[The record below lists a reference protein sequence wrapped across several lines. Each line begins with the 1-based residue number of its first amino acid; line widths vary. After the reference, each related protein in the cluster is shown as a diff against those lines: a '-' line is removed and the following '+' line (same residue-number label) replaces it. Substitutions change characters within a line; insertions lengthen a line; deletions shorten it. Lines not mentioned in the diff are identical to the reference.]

1 MAGHSKWA
9 NIKRK
14 KAKVDAQRGKIFT
27 RLTKEIILA
36 AKLGGGDPAGN
47 MRLKAAL
54 EKAKEANLPKD
65 KIERA
70 ILKGT
75 GQLSASNL
83 EQIVYEGYGP
93 GGVAVLMNIT
103 TDNRNRTAG
112 EIRHIFSKHNG
123 NLGESGCVSWMF
135 DRKGLLVVEKENAGI
150 EEDDLMMMV
159 LEAGAEDMKVEDDV
173 YEIYTAA
180 DDFTEVYKNLEAK
193 NIPVAEAE
201 ITMIPQTTV
210 KLQGEEAEKMM
221 KLLEVLEEHDDVD
234 DVYSNFEMEK

>member
-47 MRLKAAL
+47 LRLKTAL

-70 ILKGT
+70 IMKGT
-75 GQLSASNL
+75 GQLASSNL
-83 EQIVYEGYGP
+83 EQIIYEGYGP
-93 GGVAVLMNIT
+93 GGVAVMLNIT

-135 DRKGLLVVEKENAGI
+135 ERKGLLVIDKEKAGVN
-150 EEDDLMMMV
+150 EDDLMMLA

-173 YEIYTAA
+173 YEIFTSP
-180 DDFTEVYKNLEAK
+180 DDFTDVYKNLEEK
-193 NIPVAEAE
+193 IPVSEAE
-201 ITMIPQTTV
+201 ITMVPQNTV
-210 KLQGEEAEKMM
+210 KLGPEEAEKAI
-221 KLLEVLEEHDDVD
+221 KLLEKLEEHDDVD
-234 DVYSNFEMEK
+234 DVYSNLETDE

>member
-47 MRLKAAL
+47 LRLKTAL

-70 ILKGT
+70 IMKGT
-75 GQLSASNL
+75 GQLASSNL

-93 GGVAVLMNIT
+93 GGVAVMLNIT

-135 DRKGLLVVEKENAGI
+135 ERKGLLVIDKEKAGVN
-150 EEDDLMMMV
+150 EDDLMMLA
-159 LEAGAEDMKVEDDV
+159 LEAGAEDIKVEDDV
-173 YEIYTAA
+173 YEIFTSP
-180 DDFTEVYKNLEAK
+180 DDFTDVYKNLEEK
-193 NIPVAEAE
+193 IPVSEAE
-201 ITMIPQTTV
+201 ITMVPQNTV
-210 KLQGEEAEKMM
+210 KLGPEEAEKAI
-221 KLLEVLEEHDDVD
+221 KLLEKLEEHDDVD
-234 DVYSNFEMEK
+234 DVYSNLETDE

>member
-14 KAKVDAQRGKIFT
+14 KAKVDAQRGKVFT
-27 RLTKEIILA
+27 RVTKEIILA

-47 MRLKAAL
+47 MRLKTAL

-75 GQLSASNL
+75 GQLGSSNL

-93 GGVAVLMNIT
+93 GGVAVLLNIT
-103 TDNRNRTAG
+103 TDNRNRTVG
-112 EIRHIFSKHNG
+112 DIRHIFSKNDG

-135 DRKGLLVVEKENAGI
+135 DRKGLLVIEKENAYLD
-150 EEDDLMMMV
+150 EDDLMMTA

-173 YEIYTAA
+173 YEIYTAF
-180 DDFTEVYKNLEAK
+180 DDFTEVYTSLEEK
-193 NIPVAEAE
+193 NIPLAEAE

-210 KLQGEEAEKMM
+210 NLDGNEAEKMIN
-221 KLLEVLEEHDDVD
+221 LLEKLEEHDDVD
-234 DVYSNFEMEK
+234 DVYSNFETNE